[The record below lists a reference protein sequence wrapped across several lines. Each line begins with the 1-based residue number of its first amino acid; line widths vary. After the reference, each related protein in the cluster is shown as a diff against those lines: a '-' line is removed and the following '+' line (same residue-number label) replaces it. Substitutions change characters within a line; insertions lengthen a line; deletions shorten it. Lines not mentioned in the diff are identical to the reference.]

1 MNEKADKALEYSK
14 ITAALSAQAGSEMT
28 RTVISELKPF
38 NDIRKVRECLAET
51 TEAVRL
57 IVYKGPL
64 PLGNF
69 YDIKDHVKLAQKGG
83 SLTMKQLLQTAYDL
97 SSARKVKVFLKSDL
111 PELPL
116 IQSLGEVLETDK
128 QLEEDILRCI
138 LSEDEMADDAS
149 AELKSIRRGIVR
161 QNEAIKNRMN
171 QIINSADNRDML
183 QDTVVTIRDGR
194 HVIPVKSE
202 YKSRVPGIVH
212 DQSASGATLFIEP
225 RIIVELN
232 NELREL
238 EAAEKAEIDRILAEF
253 SARVSL
259 RADALLN
266 NQDIM
271 VRMDLIMAKGRLS
284 SLQRGEEPKI
294 NEEGLLQL
302 REARHPL
309 IDPKAVVPINVEVGG
324 RNRSLIITGPNTG
337 GKTVTLKTAGLLS
350 MMAQTGLHIP
360 ASSESTIPIY
370 TDIFAD
376 IGDEQS
382 IEQSLS
388 TFSSH
393 MNNIVDI
400 VDKACENTLVLLDEL
415 GAGTD
420 PAEGAALAISILET
434 LREKGT
440 SVLATTHYTELKK
453 YALSTAGV
461 ENASMEFDVE
471 TLSPTFRLSMGVPGR
486 SNAFEIAGKLG
497 LDAGMIERARKLM
510 ESGDLEFEEVISAIE
525 ADRKA
530 AAAERDEAIA
540 MKIAMKRQI
549 DEMKEKTRQAEEKRE
564 KMINDAKSR
573 ARGIIAEAEDVS
585 LDVREEL
592 KELSKIESM
601 GERNRKFDASRRR
614 IKDAAGRYRE
624 IYMKEVND
632 DPVNIKDIRPGD
644 RVKVLSLNQNGEII
658 SAPDEKGELTVQ
670 VGMIKA
676 RVSADDLKLIREGHK
691 KTSFGGNAPK
701 NRDVSYGSM
710 YRSKAQSVAPSIN
723 LQGQNLDEA
732 TDNMEKYLDDACMAG
747 LNEVT
752 VIHGRGGGVLMKGLR
767 EDLRKLKCVKSFR
780 RGSYNEGGD
789 GVTIVSLKK

>member
-1 MNEKADKALEYSK
+1 
-14 ITAALSAQAGSEMT
+14 
-28 RTVISELKPF
+28 
-38 NDIRKVRECLAET
+38 
-51 TEAVRL
+51 
-57 IVYKGPL
+57 
-64 PLGNF
+64 
-69 YDIKDHVKLAQKGG
+69 
-83 SLTMKQLLQTAYDL
+83 
-97 SSARKVKVFLKSDL
+97 
-111 PELPL
+111 
-116 IQSLGEVLETDK
+116 
-128 QLEEDILRCI
+128 
-138 LSEDEMADDAS
+138 
-149 AELKSIRRGIVR
+149 
-161 QNEAIKNRMN
+161 MN

-232 NELREL
+232 NKLREL

-266 NQDIM
+266 NQEIM

-324 RNRSLIITGPNTG
+324 KNRSLIITGPNTG

-752 VIHGRGGGVLMKGLR
+752 VIHGRGSGVLMKGLR
-767 EDLRKLKCVKSFR
+767 EDLRELKCVKSFR